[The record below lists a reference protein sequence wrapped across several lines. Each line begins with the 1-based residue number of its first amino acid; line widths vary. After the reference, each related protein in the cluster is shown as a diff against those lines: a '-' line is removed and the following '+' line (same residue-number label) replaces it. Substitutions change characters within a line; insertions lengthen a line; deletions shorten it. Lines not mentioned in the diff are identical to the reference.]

1 MNQLVQRDEPRSL
14 IPISAE
20 GLIQDAILHGV
31 PVETMERL
39 LAMRG
44 ELRRE
49 QAALAFN
56 EAMAQFQ
63 ADLPPITKS
72 KTAKAGQYSYS
83 YADLGDI
90 QRAIAPRL
98 HACGLSIGFETQ
110 QDGDTLNVVC
120 IVRHAG
126 GHCERTSFPVPIDR
140 QARMNDTQKVGS
152 ALTYGR
158 RYALTAALGIV
169 TADEDD
175 DGQASG
181 YQAPSKP
188 PQRPQEPAR
197 TQETPPSSPA
207 PGRVT
212 EPQIRRLH
220 ARIREL
226 CLDRERIKSWILRA
240 WKVDSFTALTQAQYQ
255 DLDARLEPWATETLH
270 QRDALAARVLDYA
283 KRKGWSGDLAELPSL
298 AAKVREQAASVRQ
311 AAQRASGASYTS
323 EMEEA
328 DQLTSLAADIE
339 RYHEAQTHADQ

>member
-1 MNQLVQRDEPRSL
+1 MNELIQREPRALAPVISPEAL
-14 IPISAE
+14 IS
-20 GLIQDAILHGV
+20 DAISQGV
-31 PVETMERL
+31 AVETMEKL
-39 LAMRG
+39 LAMRQ

-49 QAALAFN
+49 QSAAAFF
-56 EAMAQFQ
+56 EAMAEFQ
-63 ADLPPITKS
+63 ASIPAIPKT

-83 YADLGDI
+83 YADLASI
-90 QRAIAPRL
+90 QQAIAPRL

-110 QDGDTLNVVC
+110 QDGDTLHVVA

-126 GHCERTSFPVPIDR
+126 GHSERTSFPVPIDR

-197 TQETPPSSPA
+197 TQEAPPSSPA

-212 EPQIRRLH
+212 EAQVKRLY

-226 CLDRERIKSWILRA
+226 GLDRERVKSWVLRS
-240 WKVDSFTALTQAQYQ
+240 WKIDGFNDLTRDQYKT
-255 DLDARLEPWATETLH
+255 LDERLEPWATESLH
-270 QRDALAARVLDYA
+270 QRDALAARVLA
-283 KRKGWSGDLAELPSL
+283 HARLKGWSGDLAELPAL

-311 AAQRASGASYTS
+311 AAQRASGSTYSS

-328 DQLTSLAADIE
+328 GNLTSLAADIE
-339 RYHEAQTHADQ
+339 RYREAQTHADQ

>member
-1 MNQLVQRDEPRSL
+1 MNQLVQRDEPRALAPVISPEAL
-14 IPISAE
+14 IS
-20 GLIQDAILHGV
+20 DAISQGV
-31 PVETMERL
+31 AVETMEKL
-39 LAMRG
+39 LAMRQ

-72 KTAKAGQYSYS
+72 KTAKAGQYSYR

-90 QRAIAPRL
+90 QRAISAQL
-98 HACGLSIGFETQ
+98 HSCGLSIGFETQ
-110 QDGDTLNVVC
+110 QEGDTLHVVC

-126 GHCERTSFPVPIDR
+126 GHSERTSFPVPIDR

-181 YQAPSKP
+181 AQSHPGAPRPEPSRPPQAPAAP
-188 PQRPQEPAR
+188 N
-197 TQETPPSSPA
+197 PA
-207 PGRVT
+207 PSRVT
-212 EPQIRRLH
+212 EPQLRRLH

-226 CLDRERIKSWILRA
+226 GLDRERIKSWVLRA
-240 WKVDSFTALTQAQYQ
+240 WQVDSFTALTQAQYQ
-255 DLDARLEPWATETLH
+255 DLDGRLAGWAAAT
-270 QRDALAARVLDYA
+270 QPPRDALAEQVIAAAQR
-283 KRKGWSGDLAELPSL
+283 RGWSGDLAELPAL

-311 AAQRASGASYTS
+311 AAQRASGANYTS

-328 DQLTSLAADIE
+328 SNLTSLAADIE
-339 RYHEAQTHADQ
+339 RYHASQTHD